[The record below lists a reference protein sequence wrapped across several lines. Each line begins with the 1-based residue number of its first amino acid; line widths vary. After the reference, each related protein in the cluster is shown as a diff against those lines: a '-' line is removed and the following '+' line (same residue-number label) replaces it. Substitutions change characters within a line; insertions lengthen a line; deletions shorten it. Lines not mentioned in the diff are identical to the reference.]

1 VNIFL
6 TQIVVNKTQAATH
19 RLSDAYAW
27 HNALWK
33 CFPEK
38 ENEKRHFLFRLDELP
53 RDMKVLMLSSDKPE
67 ILYWGNWQ
75 TKSIP
80 PSFLS
85 HPVYRFQIKA
95 NPTMLR
101 LKDRRRIGI
110 YNEER
115 LCEWLVRKGSQNG
128 FSIEQDSLQINGP
141 MDETFTRKGKIGKHT
156 WADFK
161 GILNVTDNDA
171 FNRGFYNGIG
181 SAKSFGYGM
190 LMLEPAGKYSI

>member
-1 VNIFL
+1 MNFFL
-6 TQIVVNKTQAATH
+6 TQIVVDKTQAATH

-53 RDMKVLMLSSDKPE
+53 RDMKVLMLSPDKPE
-67 ILYWGNWQ
+67 ILNWGNWQ

-95 NPTMLR
+95 NPTMRR

-128 FSIEQDSLQINGP
+128 FSVAQDSLQINGP

-171 FNRGFYNGIG
+171 FSRGFYNGIG

-190 LMLEPAGKYSI
+190 LMLEPAGK